1 MAGVDESGEA
11 SAETVLDAGPV
22 VRLRTFDAF
31 DGLFAATETGLYHS
45 PRGEEW
51 TDLGVPRE
59 RVYAVA
65 AGPDGRLYAGTR
77 PAHVYVGQPTEEDG
91 RLREPDWR
99 ELEGFQAL
107 PSREEWGL
115 PRHENLAQVRDLHV
129 HPKAP
134 DRVVAGVEV
143 GGVHV
148 GRSYGETWTERR
160 GDVDDDV
167 HELRAVGRDEFV
179 AATGF
184 GLFRTTDAGRSWT
197 RLDEGHD
204 QRYFRSVCSVD
215 GTIYAGSA
223 LAHTATWDDADADP
237 ALFASR
243 GGETIEPVEHP
254 RPDETVTGIA
264 AVGDALAAATHRG
277 TVMVRDGDGWTV
289 AGSLPAP
296 DGFAGSYTP
305 LAQLDR

>member
-1 MAGVDESGEA
+1 MAGVGEPGEA
-11 SAETVLDAGPV
+11 SAETVLDAGAV
-22 VRLRTFDAF
+22 MRLRTFDAF
-31 DGLFAATETGLYHS
+31 DGAFAATETGLYHS
-45 PRGEEW
+45 LRGEEW
-51 TDLGVPRE
+51 TNLGVPRE
-59 RVYAVA
+59 KVYAVA
-65 AGPDGRLYAGTR
+65 ADPDGRLYAGTR
-77 PAHVYVGQPTEEDG
+77 PAHVYVARPSEADDG
-91 RLREPDWR
+91 LPRESDWR
-99 ELEGFQAL
+99 ELEGVQAL
-107 PSREEWGL
+107 PSREEWRL

-129 HPKAP
+129 HPAAP

-148 GRSYGETWTERR
+148 GRDRGEAWTERR
-160 GDVDDDV
+160 ADVDDV
-167 HELRAVGRDEFV
+167 HELRVIGRDKFV

-197 RLDEGHD
+197 RLDEGYD
-204 QRYFRSVCSVD
+204 QRYFRSVCAVGD
-215 GTIYAGSA
+215 TIYAAGA

-254 RPDETVTGIA
+254 RPDKTVTGMA

-277 TVMVRDGDGWTV
+277 TVMVRDGDGWTIT
-289 AGSLPAP
+289 GSLPAP

-305 LAQLDR
+305 LARLDR